1 MKFVGGWGGL
11 GGGGGA
17 KGTHMHANSLQV
29 GENKKCACNVNKVK
43 VVFCVKFSHDKMSNF
58 PPVCEFTSGVTP
70 LIFLFDFCCGPD
82 LSVQRLLTAWLGPV
96 WSVAMVG

>member
-1 MKFVGGWGGL
+1 MKLVGGGGG

-43 VVFCVKFSHDKMSNF
+43 VVFCVNFSHDKMSNF

-70 LIFLFDFCCGPD
+70 LIFCFIFA
-82 LSVQRLLTAWLGPV
+82 VV
-96 WSVAMVG
+96 WIFLCRDC